1 MMGGMSA
8 RFFHPAWFALVMGGS
23 GLLYLLAQGLFLVL
37 LAFYLPLLIR
47 SLLAFLR
54 LETLRPFG
62 QQAPGQAHP
71 SPQGR

>member
-23 GLLYLLAQGLFLVL
+23 GLLYLLAPGLFLVL
-37 LAFYLPLLIR
+37 LAFYLPLLLR

-54 LETLRPFG
+54 LEVLRPLG

-71 SPQGR
+71 GPQGG